1 MEVSAK
7 KAKIWRK
14 DIEGRNGT
22 FYKYSVSISRK
33 NEEGKYVNAYLP
45 VVFSKKSNA
54 PDVISNGAICDFSGF
69 MSVESY
75 TDREGNTRNNPQI
88 VVMKVDFE
96 DATEGVDPFEEAE
109 DDIPFN

>member
-1 MEVSAK
+1 MEVSAR

-22 FYKYSVSISRK
+22 FYRYSVGVSK
-33 NEEGKYVNAYLP
+33 KTEDGNYVNAYIP
-45 VVFSKKSNA
+45 VVFSRKSGA
-54 PDVISNGAICDFSGF
+54 PEKISNGAVCDFSGF

-96 DATEGVDPFEEAE
+96 DVTEGVDSFDEAE
-109 DDIPFN
+109 DDIPF

>member
-75 TDREGNTRNNPQI
+75 TDREGKTRTQPQI
-88 VVMKVDFE
+88 VIMSVDF
-96 DATEGVDPFEEAE
+96 DDPTEGADSFQQAEEE
-109 DDIPFN
+109 IPF